1 MRIASIV
8 ALVLIALGA
17 LTAYLSLF
25 TVDPTE
31 QALVLRFGEPK
42 QVIREP
48 GLHAKVPF
56 VDNVIY
62 LDKRLLEVDTAPQEV
77 IAAGQKRLV
86 VDAFARYRIVDP
98 LLFYQRVR
106 DEDTARSQFANFL
119 ESSLRGVLG
128 ASTFE
133 AIVRDRRD
141 ELMKVIAEQM
151 NEKGE
156 GYGVD
161 FVTVR
166 IKRVDLP
173 DANSE
178 AIYRR
183 MNTERQR
190 EAAEF
195 RAEGEGAS
203 RRIRGTADREVTV
216 LKANAV
222 GEAERIRGE
231 GDAERNRIFAEAFGQ
246 DPDFFAFYRS
256 MQAYRGAL
264 GQEDTR
270 FLLSPDSQFFQYFND
285 ATGGPATP
293 GSTAMEKQG
302 LAPNASFAPK
312 DASQADPAGEN
323 GNADDGDA
331 SGETSGTEA
340 SEIEDDS
347 AEVQVPSSDTVE
359 RRQTSDA
366 PKEDTGDS
374 ADAEDA
380 GAEPELEAA
389 Q

>member
-8 ALVLIALGA
+8 ALVLIALA
-17 LTAYLSLF
+17 AVTAYLSLF

-42 QVIREP
+42 QVIKTP
-48 GLHAKVPF
+48 GLHTKVPF
-56 VDNVIY
+56 VDNVLY
-62 LDKRLLEVDTAPQEV
+62 FDSRVLEVDTAPQEV
-77 IAAGQKRLV
+77 IASGQKRLV
-86 VDAFARYRIVDP
+86 VDAFARYRITDP
-98 LLFYQRVR
+98 LLFYQSVT
-106 DEDTARSQFANFL
+106 DEQNARGLFANYL
-119 ESSLRGVLG
+119 ESTLRGVLG

-141 ELMKVIAEQM
+141 ELMTVIAKEM
-151 NEKGE
+151 NEKTGS
-156 GYGVD
+156 YGVD
-161 FVTVR
+161 FLNVR

-173 DANSE
+173 DANSD

-216 LKANAV
+216 LKANAQ
-222 GEAERIRGE
+222 GEAERIRGD
-231 GDAERNRIFAEAFGQ
+231 GDAKRNRIFAGAFGQ

-256 MQAYRGAL
+256 MQAYRSAL
-264 GQEDTR
+264 GQNDTR
-270 FLLSPDSQFFQYFND
+270 FLLSPDSQFFRYFGD
-285 ATGGPATP
+285 AAGGPETP
-293 GSTAMEKQG
+293 GSTNTEKQG

-312 DASQADPAGEN
+312 DTSQAGPDEGASEGGESQDGAEAG
-323 GNADDGDA
+323 D
-331 SGETSGTEA
+331 TEA
-340 SEIEDDS
+340 SEIGGDAAGIE
-347 AEVQVPSSDTVE
+347 VPSADSVE
-359 RRQTSDA
+359 QQQSSDA
-366 PKEDTGDS
+366 AKEDAGPANSGGTS
-374 ADAEDA
+374 

>member
-1 MRIASIV
+1 MRIASII
-8 ALVLIALGA
+8 AAILIALA
-17 LTAYLSLF
+17 AVTAYLSLF

-42 QVIREP
+42 QVITKP
-48 GLHAKVPF
+48 GLHFKVPF
-56 VDNVIY
+56 VDNVRY
-62 LDKRLLEVDTAPQEV
+62 FSTRVLEVDTAPQEV

-86 VDAFARYRIVDP
+86 VDAFARYRITNP
-98 LLFYQRVR
+98 LLFYQTVA
-106 DEDTARSQFANFL
+106 DEQNARGQFAQFL
-119 ESSLRGVLG
+119 ESSMRGVLG

-141 ELMKVIAEQM
+141 QLMKVIAEQM
-151 NEKGE
+151 NEKAE
-156 GYGVD
+156 TYGVE
-161 FVTVR
+161 FLNVR

-173 DANSE
+173 EANSD
-178 AIYRR
+178 AIFRR

-216 LKANAV
+216 LKADAR

-264 GQEDTR
+264 GQGDTR

-285 ATGGPATP
+285 AAGGPATP

-323 GNADDGDA
+323 GGADDGDA

-374 ADAEDA
+374 ADAEDV